1 MVINTKSSGGYTAFQ
16 LACINGH
23 SEIAEMFKMKS
34 EEFNIDL
41 ELPEESETVQKLRHK
56 FFHPLHSM
64 GLPN

>member
-1 MVINTKSSGGYTAFQ
+1 M
-16 LACINGH
+16 L
-23 SEIAEMFKMKS
+23 KMKS

-41 ELPEESETVQKLRHK
+41 ELPEESETGQKLRHK